1 MKLMSNVNK
10 KLNYI
15 LGGISK
21 KAKKKNSN
29 MEALNFKLCINT
41 IQCSNLSDKLK
52 YSAVKDH

>member
-21 KAKKKNSN
+21 KAKN
-29 MEALNFKLCINT
+29 
-41 IQCSNLSDKLK
+41 LK
-52 YSAVKDH
+52 YGST

>member
-21 KAKKKNSN
+21 KAKKKN
-29 MEALNFKLCINT
+29 
-41 IQCSNLSDKLK
+41 LK
-52 YSAVKDH
+52 YGST